1 MTGTPGGKERGR
13 MYQRIISVSDVIDAY
28 NQSHKIGNKKII
40 LKAYEYALAK
50 HGNTV
55 RGSGELY
62 IYHTLRVARFVAQWG
77 LESDVI
83 AAALLHDVVE
93 DCQAELS
100 ELEALFGPGT
110 AQIVDAVTALSDKD
124 FANHTPTKAQKD
136 LLSDVRLQQK
146 MSEKALYVKIAD
158 RIDNLSTIDG
168 VPEEK
173 RVPKAEHT
181 REIIIPMALLEHAY
195 AHVDTREELCFRI
208 EHPQMYQ
215 AIEER
220 AGAIRARNR
229 RACLKTVQTLRE
241 VFAPGISS
249 GRADPED
256 SRHCLRDFLF
266 KERPGISIFRRI
278 SREAANIKKDWP
290 SLLTKERVALYDLTL
305 IVSDRISS
313 EGKSVTPT
321 ELFISYFRE
330 YLSPKGMY
338 LLRCQRTTY
347 GDKSYFI
354 LADEMDN
361 LYRFFVMTE
370 TEYRRYLY
378 GDIIDCEDDFA
389 IQDVNEIDPRDTYI
403 EKIKVYDKDGCAVMI
418 EKGATALDF
427 AFCIHTDLGLHFD
440 YAVINDSKA
449 RRPAYTRLNSNDMIT
464 VVANDQ
470 VVPSITWFN
479 YVKTRKAIHHL
490 VNYFQGRTALESAPL
505 IP

>member
-1 MTGTPGGKERGR
+1 MYER
-13 MYQRIISVSDVIDAY
+13 IVSIGDVLDAY
-28 NQSHKIGNKKII
+28 TQSHKIGNKKII
-40 LKAYEYALAK
+40 LKAHEYAAAR

-62 IYHTLRVARFVAQWG
+62 IYHLLRVARFVAQWG

-93 DCQAELS
+93 DCQAELG
-100 ELEALFGPGT
+100 EIEALFGPGT

-181 REIIIPMALLEHAY
+181 REILIPMALLEHAY
-195 AHVDTREELCFRI
+195 AHVDTLEELCFRI

-215 AIEER
+215 DIEKR
-220 AGAIRARNR
+220 AGAIRAENLRT
-229 RACLKTVQTLRE
+229 CQKTIRTLRE
-241 VFAPGISS
+241 LFAPGGSS
-249 GRADPED
+249 GPAEPEG
-256 SRHCLRDFLF
+256 RGQWLRDFLF
-266 KERPGISIFRRI
+266 KERPSVSIFRHI

-290 SLLTKERVALYDLTL
+290 SLLTKERIAFYDLSL

-313 EGKSVTPT
+313 EGNGISPT
-321 ELFISYFRE
+321 ELFCSYFRE
-330 YLSPKGMY
+330 YLSPKSMY
-338 LLRCQRTTY
+338 LLRCERTTY
-347 GDKSYFI
+347 GNKSYFI

-361 LYRFFVMTE
+361 LYRVFIMTE

-389 IQDVNEIDPRDTYI
+389 LHDVNEIDPRDTYI

-418 EKGATALDF
+418 EKGASVLDF
-427 AFCIHTDLGLHFD
+427 AFCIHTDLGLHFE

-449 RRPAYTRLNSNDMIT
+449 RRPAYTRLNSNDMVTI
-464 VVANDQ
+464 VANDQ

-490 VNYFQGRTALESAPL
+490 VNYFQGHTAVENSPL